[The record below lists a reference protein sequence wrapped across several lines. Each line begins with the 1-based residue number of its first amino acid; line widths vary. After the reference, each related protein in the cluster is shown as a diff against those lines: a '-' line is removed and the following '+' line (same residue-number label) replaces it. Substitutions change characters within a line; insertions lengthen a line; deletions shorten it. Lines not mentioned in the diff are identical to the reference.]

1 MPELPEVEGFRRYL
15 DSTSL
20 HQQIAKVEVL
30 GEDILT
36 GISGELLRSRLEGR
50 HLENTMRH
58 GKYAF
63 AQLDGDAGWLAFHFG
78 MTGYLSH
85 FQEASEVPPYSRLL
99 IHFSNGSHLAYVC
112 MRKLGRVRLIEDV
125 EIFAK
130 AQRLGPD
137 ALDSGFDFDAFKK
150 AIGRTKSPLKAALMN
165 QKLLAGVGNIYSDE
179 ALFRARIH
187 PRTTAEQLSDRK
199 LRELFLATKEVL
211 QKAIGCEAT
220 PGQIGDSYV
229 LPRGQRDGV
238 CPRCGASIKH
248 QKFSGR
254 TAYFCPRCQK
264 ARN

>member
-1 MPELPEVEGFRRYL
+1 MPELPEVEGFRKYL

-30 GEDILT
+30 SEDTLA
-36 GISGELLRSRLEGR
+36 GISGQLLTSALEGR
-50 HLENTMRH
+50 QFRSTMRH

-63 AQLDGDAGWLAFHFG
+63 AQLDGNAGWLAFHFG
-78 MTGYLSH
+78 MTGYLSY
-85 FQEASEVPPYSRLL
+85 FQEESEVPSYTRLL
-99 IHFSNGSHLAYVC
+99 LHLANGFHLAYVC
-112 MRKLGRVRLIEDV
+112 MRKLGRVRLIEDA
-125 EIFAK
+125 ETFTK

-137 ALDSGFDFDAFKK
+137 ALDSGFDFDAFKST
-150 AIGRTKSPLKAALMN
+150 IGRTKSPLKSALMN
-165 QKLLAGVGNIYSDE
+165 QKLVAGVGNIYSDE

-199 LRELFLATKEVL
+199 LRELFVATKEVL
-211 QKAIGCEAT
+211 QKAIDCKAT

-238 CPRCGASIKH
+238 CPRCGVSIKH

-254 TAYFCPRCQK
+254 TAYFCPRCQRQK
-264 ARN
+264 K